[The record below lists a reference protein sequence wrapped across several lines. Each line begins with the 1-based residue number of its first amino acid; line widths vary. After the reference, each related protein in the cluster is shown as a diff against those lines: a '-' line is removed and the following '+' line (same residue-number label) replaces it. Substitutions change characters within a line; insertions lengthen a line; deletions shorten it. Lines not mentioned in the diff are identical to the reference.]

1 MKNEILFAFV
11 FALLAVNVSALNRPD
26 VRITGYSMPVA
37 LLAADQSEVTLSLE
51 SVGKLDCAYRVIAQ
65 ASPSYPISL
74 HGPDVIVVGDL
85 CKADGAR
92 NITFVFNADQNAN
105 AGNNPV
111 SVTITYES
119 ENAAPYST
127 LQNLN
132 IPVSGFPE
140 LRAQVTS
147 STPIDIHPGDTATV
161 EITLDNIGSY
171 KAQAIEATLNAPTP
185 MEVKAATKTAII
197 AELAAKKSAKV
208 TYTIFVP
215 KGQRPGV
222 YSAGLALSYIDEAG
236 MRVSKSIPVSI
247 TVAAKADLA
256 VAPSADAVFIG
267 ANNAAA
273 RFTIKNNGADAA
285 KNLRVKVIPQF
296 PISTDGSERLVGDL
310 APGATVEVAFNVN
323 ADKEAAA
330 GNYALQI
337 QATYED
343 ASGTKYRESV
353 ETGITVHQKDLFT
366 SIFGDYWFLWAIA
379 AIALAVFLGRKARSA
394 LGKKK
399 A

>member
-1 MKNEILFAFV
+1 MRKEMLFV
-11 FALLAVNVSALNRPD
+11 FVFMALALNVSALNRPD
-26 VRITGYSMPVA
+26 VRVIDYSMPVA
-37 LLAADQSEVTLSLE
+37 LLASGQSEVTLTLE

-65 ASPSYPISL
+65 ASPAYPISL
-74 HGPDVIVVGDL
+74 HGPDAIIVGEL
-85 CKADGAR
+85 CKADGAK
-92 NITFVFNADQNAN
+92 NITFVFNADPNAN

-140 LRAQVTS
+140 LRARVTS

-161 EITLDNIGSY
+161 ETTIDNTGSY
-171 KAQAIEATLNAPTP
+171 KAQAIEASLSAPASI
-185 MEVKAATKTAII
+185 EVKAATKTAII
-197 AELAAKKSAKV
+197 AELGAKKSAKA

-215 KGQRPGV
+215 KAQAPGA
-222 YSAGLALSYIDEAG
+222 YSAAVMLSYVDESG
-236 MRVSKSIPVSI
+236 TRVSKSIPVSI
-247 TVAAKADLA
+247 TVAAKADLT
-256 VAPSADAVFIG
+256 VEPGADAVYIG

-273 RFTIKNNGADAA
+273 RFVITNTGADAA

-296 PISTDGSERLVGDL
+296 PISTDGSERLVGDF
-310 APGATVEVAFNVN
+310 APGATTEVSFNVN

-330 GNYALQI
+330 GNYAIQI

-343 ASGTKYRESV
+343 AAGTKYRDGI
-353 ETGITVHQKDLFT
+353 ETGITVRAKDLFT
-366 SIFGDYWFLWAIA
+366 SIVADYWFLWAA
-379 AIALAVFLGRKARSA
+379 AAVVLAVFLGRKAKSA

-399 A
+399 

>member
-1 MKNEILFAFV
+1 MKKEILFVFV
-11 FALLAVNVSALNRPD
+11 FMALALNVSALNRPD
-26 VRITGYSMPVA
+26 VRIADYSMPAA
-37 LLAADQSEVTLSLE
+37 LLAAGQSEVTLTLE

-74 HGPDVIVVGDL
+74 YGPDAIVVGDL

-92 NITFVFNADQNAN
+92 NVSFVFNADPNAN

-111 SVTITYES
+111 SVSITYES

-132 IPVSGFPE
+132 IPVSGSPE

-161 EITLDNIGSY
+161 EVTIDNTGSY
-171 KAQAIEATLNAPTP
+171 KAQAIEATLNAPAP

-197 AELAAKKSAKV
+197 AELGAKKSAKV

-215 KGQRPGV
+215 KAQKAGV
-222 YSAGLALSYIDEAG
+222 YAANVALAYIDESG
-236 MRVSKSIPVSI
+236 KLVSKTIPVSI

-256 VAPSADAVFIG
+256 VQPSVDVVYIG
-267 ANNAAA
+267 TNNAQAT
-273 RFTIKNNGADAA
+273 FTITNNGQDTA
-285 KNLRVKVIPQF
+285 KDLRLKIIPQF
-296 PISTDGSERLVGDL
+296 PISTDGSERLVGDF
-310 APGATVEVAFNVN
+310 AAGATTQVAFNVN

-330 GNYALQI
+330 GSYAIQI
-337 QATYED
+337 QATYKD
-343 ASGTKYRESV
+343 SDGTQYRESV
-353 ETGITVHQKDLFT
+353 ETGITVKQKDLYT
-366 SIFGDYWFLWAIA
+366 SIVADYWFIWAIVL
-379 AIALAVFLGRKARSA
+379 IALAVFFGSKAKSM

-399 A
+399 

>member
-1 MKNEILFAFV
+1 MKNEILFALV
-11 FALLAVNVSALNRPD
+11 FCALALNVSALNRPD

-37 LLAADQSEVTLSLE
+37 LLAAGQSEVTLSLE

-74 HGPDVIVVGDL
+74 YGPDAIIVGDL
-85 CKADGAR
+85 CKADGEK
-92 NITFVFNADQNAN
+92 NISFVFNADPNAN

-132 IPVSGFPE
+132 IPVSGSPE

-161 EITLDNIGSY
+161 EVTLDNTGSY

-185 MEVKAATKTAII
+185 IEVKAATKTAII

-215 KGQRPGV
+215 KGQQPGAYPASV
-222 YSAGLALSYIDEAG
+222 ALSYIDENG
-236 MRVSKSIPVSI
+236 VRVSKPIQVSI

-256 VAPSADAVFIG
+256 VAPSADAIFIG

-273 RFTIKNNGADAA
+273 RFTITNNGTDTA
-285 KNLRVKVIPQF
+285 KDLRVKVIPQF

-310 APGATVEVAFNVN
+310 APGASAEVTFNVN
-323 ADKEAAA
+323 ADKESAA
-330 GNYALQI
+330 GSYALQI
-337 QATYED
+337 QAVYDD
-343 ASGTKYRESV
+343 ASGTEYRESV
-353 ETGITVHQKDLFT
+353 KTGITVRQKDLLT
-366 SIFGDYWFLWAIA
+366 SIFADYWFLWAIA
-379 AIALAVFLGRKARSA
+379 AIALAVFLGRKAKSA